1 MTIEKETNSCPCN
14 QQNMFQAGNTVLTL
28 TASGEYHDWSLH
40 DGANQ
45 KHLQLL
51 ADQPFSDLVSNQT

>member
-1 MTIEKETNSCPCN
+1 MTIDKETNSCLRN
-14 QQNMFQAGNTVLTL
+14 QQNMFQASNIVLTL
-28 TASGEYHDWSLH
+28 TASGVYHDWSLH